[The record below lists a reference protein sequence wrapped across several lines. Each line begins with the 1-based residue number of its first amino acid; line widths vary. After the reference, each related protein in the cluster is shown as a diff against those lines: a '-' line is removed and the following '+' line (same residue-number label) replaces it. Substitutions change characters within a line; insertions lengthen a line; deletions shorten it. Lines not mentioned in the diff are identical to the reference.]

1 MGADV
6 DVHGVGSDLLRR
18 NQIVKHLCV
27 QSEDA
32 PVIAAHSIT
41 AFATA
46 KCGKV
51 EQAMDKRV
59 RVGEVDILAKWK

>member
-1 MGADV
+1 MGAGI
-6 DVHGVGSDLLRR
+6 DVHGVGSDLFQR
-18 NQIVKHLCV
+18 NQIVKHRCV
-27 QSEDA
+27 QSEDV

-51 EQAMDKRV
+51 KWAMDKRV
-59 RVGEVDILAKWK
+59 GVGEVDILVKWK

>member
-1 MGADV
+1 MGAGV
-6 DVHGVGSDLLRR
+6 DVHGVGSDLFRR
-18 NQIVKHLCV
+18 NQIVKHRCV

-46 KCGKV
+46 KCGEV
-51 EQAMDKRV
+51 ERAVDKCV
-59 RVGEVDILAKWK
+59 GVGEVDILGECK